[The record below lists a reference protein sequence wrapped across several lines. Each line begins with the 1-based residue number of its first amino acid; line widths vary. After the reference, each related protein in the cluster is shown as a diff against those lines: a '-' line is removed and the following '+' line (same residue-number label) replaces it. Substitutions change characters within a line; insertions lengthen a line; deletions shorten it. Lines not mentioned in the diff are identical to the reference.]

1 MRRTLLLFLL
11 CFTRAVV
18 AQESD
23 DYFNPNYVR
32 FEDKTYVPY
41 IKTVQLER
49 QGEPMSLPYIALN
62 GNEQLTLQFDLLQE
76 EIRDFSY
83 KFVHCDPNWR
93 PSILSEN
100 DYIDGFYTDHL
111 IDYKHSLNTLQ
122 EYWHYQLIFP
132 NAQMKPLISGNYLLL
147 VFDTAVPDS
156 IILSKRFYVVE
167 QRIEFKTNIHRSTII
182 EQRNSHQEADFSLYL
197 KSLKVANPY
206 SDIQIVIQQNADK
219 NFQSTGL
226 KPIFANGEMLDYNY
240 DDINNFEGGSE
251 YRNFDIRTTRFL
263 TQNIE
268 KFYTDSFS
276 QEQKALLKAEP
287 RRNTQRYTSDN
298 DINGKYL
305 IKIYEGR
312 DANLEG
318 DYIDVTFRLKTPAD
332 FSENPVYLEGQ
343 FSDYSLTNEYR
354 MNYNT
359 NSGCFEKTIRCKQ
372 GYYNYR
378 YVTVSPSGICSTLE
392 TEGSHYETLNE
403 YYFFAYFKE
412 PGTRYDKLI
421 GIHVANAGGF

>member
-18 AQESD
+18 AQKSD

-83 KFVHCDPNWR
+83 KFVHCDPTWR
-93 PSILSEN
+93 PSVLSEN
-100 DYIDGFYTDHL
+100 DYIDGFYTDHI

-122 EYWHYQLIFP
+122 DYWHYQLIFP

-156 IILSKRFYVVE
+156 IILTKRFYVVE
-167 QRIEFKTNIHRSTII
+167 QRIEFKSTIHRSTII

-219 NFQSTGL
+219 NFQSIGL
-226 KPIFANGEMLDYNY
+226 KPIF
-240 DDINNFEGGSE
+240 
-251 YRNFDIRTTRFL
+251 
-263 TQNIE
+263 
-268 KFYTDSFS
+268 
-276 QEQKALLKAEP
+276 
-287 RRNTQRYTSDN
+287 
-298 DINGKYL
+298 
-305 IKIYEGR
+305 
-312 DANLEG
+312 
-318 DYIDVTFRLKTPAD
+318 
-332 FSENPVYLEGQ
+332 
-343 FSDYSLTNEYR
+343 
-354 MNYNT
+354 
-359 NSGCFEKTIRCKQ
+359 
-372 GYYNYR
+372 
-378 YVTVSPSGICSTLE
+378 
-392 TEGSHYETLNE
+392 
-403 YYFFAYFKE
+403 FFF
-412 PGTRYDKLI
+412 
-421 GIHVANAGGF
+421 